1 MSGFLLEKAL
11 QGGYREKI
19 YLAIKLPSWL
29 VTSGEDMDLYLS
41 G

>member
-1 MSGFLLEKAL
+1 MSGFLLGKVL
-11 QGGYREKI
+11 GGYRDKI

-29 VTSGEDMDLYLS
+29 VTSGEDMDLYLN